1 MTKKSPTTKKPAT
14 ATPPHAVERQMV
26 DSYLRAIAL
35 DDTAQQIADILMLV
49 DNPLV
54 DVQTN
59 DAISMIFHRF
69 YKHTNAHPA
78 LPIFTFLSMVS
89 AWCVENKA
97 TCKIPKT
104 KKPTELD
111 TWVMLLSDTGA
122 MKSLSASII
131 TDAMPRDLATGR
143 PLVESNFVQP
153 VSNGSYVQQLDDLPE
168 HRGFWKQDEASQF
181 IKQVDATT
189 GALAG
194 VNGSMLLTK
203 DHGSIGYGTK
213 GDAMS
218 VDGPVLTVLMINTI
232 KAMISAISEESM
244 NNGMFRRF
252 TTAWAG
258 RDSFESGKSFADTA
272 LFDLEAI
279 GDEILQDE
287 LAAIFTQSIEGNAYT
302 FSLPCTRLYSST
314 FKTFWERQYS
324 RFLSNHEVYFRTY
337 MMESW
342 RYAVFHHILH
352 KKPGLVVDEYSLQW
366 GLKVSMYLL
375 NSLQQFINAQA
386 NRAEVPNVKQKIDK
400 FMDFIRANEGKPYFG
415 MREISRKFTMKK
427 EEIFGM
433 LRSIKVHDPK
443 FKTSLFEL
451 LKEADATPAKCPRG
465 NKKRSNT

>member
-1 MTKKSPTTKKPAT
+1 MTKKAPTQKPPAT
-14 ATPPHAVERQMV
+14 AAAPHVVERQMV

-35 DDTAQQIADILMLV
+35 NDTAEEVADILMLV

-69 YKHTNAHPA
+69 YKHTPAHPA
-78 LPIFTFLSMVS
+78 LPIFTFLSMLS
-89 AWCVENKA
+89 AWCVKSKA
-97 TCKIPKT
+97 TCQIPMMDT
-104 KKPTELD
+104 PAELD

-122 MKSLSASII
+122 MKSLSAAII
-131 TDAMPRDLATGR
+131 TRAMPLNPITGR
-143 PLVESNFVQP
+143 PLIESNFVLP
-153 VSNGSYVQQLDDLPE
+153 VSNGSYVQQLADLPD

-181 IKQVDATT
+181 IKLVDATT
-189 GALAG
+189 GPLAG
-194 VNGSMLLTK
+194 VNGSMLITK
-203 DHGSIGYGTK
+203 DHGNIGYGTK
-213 GDAMS
+213 DNPAS

-232 KAMISAISEESM
+232 KAMIGAISEESM

-258 RDSFESGKSFADTA
+258 RDSFDGSKPFAETA
-272 LFDLEAI
+272 LINMKAVND
-279 GDEILQDE
+279 DVLQGE

-302 FSLPCTRLYSST
+302 FSHPCTRLYTST

-465 NKKRSNT
+465 NKKGA